1 MKTKNNSTAVLFSL
15 PASLMYTL
23 FIIIPAGYSLFYSV
37 TRWNGV
43 SAPIF
48 NGVANYV
55 RIFGTRDYW
64 RVLVNTM
71 RLLLASIFI
80 QVPIGM
86 VLAYLLL
93 RRTKGY
99 KFFRT
104 MMFFPVVVAPVA
116 IGVMFSLF
124 YNGDVGPLN
133 QLLSAVRLG
142 ALRRNWLSDVKVVMN
157 SVIFPQIWQ
166 YIGYSLVILFTS
178 MKAIPQEIF
187 ESADIDG
194 ASSSQVFFRIVI
206 PMILDTIVIAII
218 LVVTGSLKSFD
229 YCWALTKGG
238 PGNASALMSVYM
250 YKTAFVQNQF
260 GLGSAITMTVL
271 VYSIGLTTIVKK
283 IGGRV

>member
-1 MKTKNNSTAVLFSL
+1 MKTKNNAAVVLLSL
-15 PASLMYTL
+15 PASLTYTL
-23 FIIIPAGYSLFYSV
+23 FIIIPAGYGVFYSV
-37 TRWNGV
+37 TKWNGV

-48 NGVANYV
+48 NGIDNFV
-55 RIFGTRDYW
+55 RLFGTRDYW

-71 RLLLASIFI
+71 RLLLASVFI

-142 ALRRNWLSDVKVVMN
+142 ALKRNWLSDVKVVMN

-178 MKAIPQEIF
+178 MKAIPREIF

-194 ASSSQVFFRIVI
+194 ASSTQIFFRIVI

-260 GLGSAITMTVL
+260 GLGSAITITVL
-271 VYSIGLTTIVKK
+271 VYSIGLTTIVKN
-283 IGGRV
+283 IGSRV

>member
-1 MKTKNNSTAVLFSL
+1 MKIKNNTAVVLFIL

-23 FIIIPAGYSLFYSV
+23 FIIIPAGYNFFYSV

-71 RLLLASIFI
+71 RLLLASVFI

-93 RRTKGY
+93 HRTKGY

-104 MMFFPVVVAPVA
+104 IMFFPVVVAPVA

-124 YNGDVGPLN
+124 YNSDVGPLN

-194 ASSSQVFFRIVI
+194 ASSTQVFFSIVI
-206 PMILDTIVIAII
+206 PMIMDTIVIAII

-238 PGNASALMSVYM
+238 PGNASALMSVFM

-271 VYSIGLTTIVKK
+271 VYSIGLTIIVKK
-283 IGGRV
+283 IGSRV